1 MSIKTLFNDIQRV
14 FTRCKNVFS
23 TPRLAVGLGCLQLP
37 PGLLPLQAI
46 PAGALDGIVG
56 AGEMNQQQIHIVRL
70 QTLPCGSKAAFSEN
84 GWEMILNSIW
94 WIMIRK

>member
-1 MSIKTLFNDIQRV
+1 MCMSIKILFNDLQRV
-14 FTRCKNVFS
+14 F

-70 QTLPCGSKAAFSEN
+70 QTLPVLVAARPVFLKQLLLCLN
-84 GWEMILNSIW
+84 GWETI
-94 WIMIRK
+94 